1 VITACDSGLNT
12 TIGELRLKVSELLQT
27 CAKKKDDGF
36 SQTYIL
42 NRPGTKKPLT
52 WTSGIQGDGAVN
64 TAKIQLNFK
73 AFTYFP
79 PNQATPLMMVSKLMA
94 QALDPT
100 SRLLQASNVL
110 GPTFREIRGAWD
122 ELTIYLSSVY
132 DEFHA
137 ERMFLT
143 KYVLPALAKQCSS
156 LRIKLKWYDSSSA
169 EAPGCKDNVVKR
181 VSTLQNCVMRSQAG
195 ETPTEYILVALVGLR
210 RGRMLDAR
218 DVRRLRDA
226 KYTHEGGLLDWVEK
240 AHATKEG
247 LSVQEL
253 EIRMATTTN
262 AREPSGAASTS
273 DLLVASQNPCAVLCL
288 RDAGFLESTQ
298 FKSVVPSDVRRLY
311 QETDATKKEAAAEF
325 RKFLRRAMNDKVLE
339 FKPKFDYFSY
349 PWEEGVNTNERKAAE
364 SVHLA
369 GLAEFGCGVYERL
382 WLNIRQRFPS
392 SRGKASGNFY
402 VIELQRQRQLILGLV
417 QQMVLVRSGTQLKS
431 IQKLKSCAYFFEE
444 SQSDV
449 TFFLGGHGSG
459 RSSIVAQ
466 LLWDLEVSQDS
477 EMVQDRSKL
486 ESSEGLSKLKSTV
499 VGLKALVGIGR
510 KGNGAGPVLRR
521 TESDFEAKTDYMNI
535 AEEEG
540 NEQQRGK
547 SSHGKT
553 NQDFFYGVDGPRQ
566 AEVEEQEVLFEKRLE
581 ASQERMTS
589 MGMDTREIKIRMKK
603 PMLVYFLKQPSHNT
617 RDVMSFLC
625 SSLLEEQDALPAS
638 WKRLQQ
644 IVHVTCLGNTDSA
657 PDPLSVNFSN
667 CARPV
672 LFVLDG
678 LDKEE
683 RDEVRRI
690 VVQFPGRCRAIMTA
704 HETARPALLA
714 KARETSRHVPPQ
726 VVMACPLNN
735 IERHEILMELLKR
748 TGAKRLPTNLNCV
761 TNHAH
766 SAAPLYLKCLAAC
779 VKAHIGLQIRPP
791 PMSSYF
797 PHLVHL
803 LSHNFLAVL
812 DEHFGQLTIQ
822 VSVLTVTHTFF

>member
-1 VITACDSGLNT
+1 MITACDSGLNT
-12 TIGELRLKVSELLQT
+12 TIGEVRLKVREILQS
-27 CAKKKDDGF
+27 CAKKEDDGF

-42 NRPGTKKPLT
+42 NRPGTKRPLT
-52 WTSGIQGDGAVN
+52 WTSGIQEDGAVN
-64 TAKIQLNFK
+64 TAKIQLSFK

-100 SRLLQASNVL
+100 SRLLQTSNVL
-110 GPTFREIRGAWD
+110 GPTFREVQGAWD

-143 KYVLPALAKQCSS
+143 KYVLPALAKKCSN
-156 LRIKLKWYDSSSA
+156 LRIKLNWYDSSSA

-195 ETPTEYILVALVGLR
+195 EMPTEYMLVALVGER

-218 DVRRLRDA
+218 DLRRLRDA
-226 KYTHEGGLLDWVEK
+226 NYTREGGLLGWVQK
-240 AHATKEG
+240 AHASKKG

-253 EIRMATTTN
+253 EIRMATNATN
-262 AREPSGAASTS
+262 DFS
-273 DLLVASQNPCAVLCL
+273 VASQNPCAVLCL
-288 RDAGFLESTQ
+288 RDAGFLESTH
-298 FKSVVPSDVRRLY
+298 FKSAVPSGVRRLY
-311 QETDATKKEAAAEF
+311 QETDATKKDAAAEF
-325 RKFLRRAMNDKVLE
+325 RKLLRRAMNDKVLE
-339 FKPKFDYFSY
+339 FKPKFDSFNY
-349 PWEEGVNTNERKAAE
+349 PWKEGVNTNERKAAE

-369 GLAEFGCGVYERL
+369 GLIELGCGVYERL
-382 WLNIRQRFPS
+382 WLTIRQRFPS

-417 QQMVLVRSGTQLKS
+417 QQMVLVRSGTQLNT

-444 SQSDV
+444 SQSNV

-466 LLWDLEVSQDS
+466 LLWDLEVSQDL
-477 EMVQDRSKL
+477 EKDRDRTKL
-486 ESSEGLSKLKSTV
+486 ESSEGVSKLKSTV
-499 VGLKALVGIGR
+499 VGMKALMGIGR
-510 KGNGAGPVLRR
+510 KGNDAGVLGR
-521 TESDFEAKTDYMNI
+521 TRSNFEAKTDYMNI
-535 AEEEG
+535 AEDEAH
-540 NEQQRGK
+540 EQQRGK

-553 NQDFFYGVDGPRQ
+553 NQGFFYGVDGPRQ
-566 AEVEEQEVLFEKRLE
+566 AEVEEQEALFEKQLE
-581 ASQERMTS
+581 ASKERMTS

-603 PMLVYFLKQPSHNT
+603 PMLVYFLKQASHNT

-644 IVHVTCLGNTDSA
+644 IVHVTCLGNTDFA
-657 PDPLSVNFSN
+657 PDPLSVNFSK

-779 VKAHIGLQIRPP
+779 VKAHIGLQIHPP

-822 VSVLTVTHTFF
+822 VSV